1 MGVRVLYF
9 GARYYNS
16 DISVWLSVD
25 PMSDFRQGLS
35 PYNYVQWN
43 PSNRI
48 DPSGMLDF
56 KGGPGK
62 KGKRPKNRRFRMNN
76 RKFTGRNLRWKGS
89 RGTSSPPVTK
99 LNRLSRNLGLTNR
112 IATVPMGRYR
122 TSQWT
127 NVDGTGSNGTSV
139 FSYSPNNRSSYRLR
153 SIRVRGTSTGSFT
166 AFSISGGPHVV
177 DGAYGRFMDAIINS
191 STRRFDSQIFGI
203 GGSASFIPLINNYLG
218 TKAFSSYS
226 NGEMGNF
233 AKYALLAILN
243 NARTTPTNRNF
254 TNFRIDLYSSGN
266 ASYNVQIRFRQ
277 WQQIDIVDRF
287 FLIRWFYLGRQNQ

>member
-1 MGVRVLYF
+1 MNVIINNFGISYKYF

-25 PMSDFRQGLS
+25 PLSDFRQGLS

-62 KGKRPKNRRFRMNN
+62 KGKRPRNKRFRMNN

-99 LNRLSRNLGLTNR
+99 LNSLKRNLGLTNR

-122 TSQWT
+122 TSPWT
-127 NVDGTGSNGTSV
+127 NVQNGGAGITNIS
-139 FSYSPNNRSSYRLR
+139 FSPQNSSSYRLR
-153 SIRVRGTSTGSFT
+153 
-166 AFSISGGPHVV
+166 
-177 DGAYGRFMDAIINS
+177 
-191 STRRFDSQIFGI
+191 
-203 GGSASFIPLINNYLG
+203 
-218 TKAFSSYS
+218 
-226 NGEMGNF
+226 
-233 AKYALLAILN
+233 
-243 NARTTPTNRNF
+243 
-254 TNFRIDLYSSGN
+254 NFRINGPGSGFFITSITTNINGRDRLFGFDASLTGPAIFLY
-266 ASYNVQIRFRQ
+266 
-277 WQQIDIVDRF
+277 
-287 FLIRWFYLGRQNQ
+287 LILYLHLCFHSL